1 MASNTIR
8 SSGPERLRVYHLAQ
22 TLCQQVDELLQQ
34 VRCSAALADQTRR
47 CADSA
52 LLNTAEGAG
61 HSQPAKKAY
70 HYELAHGSVWEC
82 HAAVERIGRLN
93 RGINVKPI
101 TNTAQMVAVMLA
113 ALIRTWRTR
122 T

>member
-1 MASNTIR
+1 MATKAVS
-8 SSGPERLRVYHLAQ
+8 SSGPERLRVCDLAQ
-22 TLCQQVDELLQQ
+22 RLCEQVDELLRGVQ
-34 VRCSAALADQTRR
+34 CSAALADQTRR

-93 RGINVKPI
+93 RGVNVKPI

-113 ALIRTWRTR
+113 ALIRTWRAR
-122 T
+122 S